1 MTLLSRLSQIHIRTL
16 ILSII
21 VTALVISSAFFF
33 LGQRIRQRVENLVTE
48 QFNQQQ
54 LMLGRKI
61 ADSIEFYFDVLETE
75 MLSYPH
81 FYVTELQSLNVL
93 RIYLR
98 QHFTHLQT
106 LGIIEVR
113 KYDANGQLEYFYGQG
128 SPYQPVQTRNLS
140 SKYQNWAQDPQHQGK
155 VYLTTTFSWPD
166 APWPGRKVMA
176 MLTPL
181 YYPQAGSSE
190 GPQSQAKQFAGTIEL
205 IFDPYYIC
213 REATKGVQSG
223 QTGYAWII
231 DADGTLLAHYETDF
245 LGKDAIQV
253 RKQRGPGLSFE
264 RLQKIQT
271 RLLKGEE
278 GTDWYESGWHRERLG
293 RIKKLVAYVP
303 VRFDRGLIRGVVAVE
318 NRQHNLWGVA
328 VVAPVEEVYGLIR
341 NFQTQEGIL
350 SGFFFLLILVIS
362 GVLIGTVIT
371 WNKALAKEVELKT
384 EALRQS
390 HERLLRSERFA
401 AVGEAA
407 AYVSHEI
414 KNPLMVI
421 GGFAR
426 QLEHTPQLKEKD
438 REKLK
443 IMGDEVARLENFL
456 GDLRDFTRP
465 QPPAKQ
471 PVSLNDI
478 VHEVEELM
486 REAAQDCG
494 VELKTSL
501 KPDLPLARLDVNQI
515 KQVLINLIKNAIEA
529 TEGQGHVLISTWF
542 QDEHLHLSVQDD
554 GKGIQSEILRD
565 IFDPFFTT
573 KKAGTGLGLSV
584 INKIIEDHQGT
595 ISVEST
601 VGQGSTFTVILPC
614 DHSEAQH
621 AYSHPS

>member
-1 MTLLSRLSQIHIRTL
+1 MTPLFRLSQIRIRTL

-21 VTALVISSAFFF
+21 ITALVISSSFFF

-54 LMLGRKI
+54 LTLARKI
-61 ADSIEFYFDVLETE
+61 ADSIEFYFDYLETE
-75 MLSYPH
+75 LLSYAH
-81 FYVTELQSLNVL
+81 FYETELRSLGVL
-93 RIYLR
+93 RAYLQ

-106 LGIIEVR
+106 FGIIEVR
-113 KYDANGQLEYFYGQG
+113 KYDANGQLEYFYGQD
-128 SPYQPVQTRNLS
+128 SHYQPVQTRTLDP
-140 SKYQNWAQDPQHQGK
+140 KYQNWAQDPQYQGK
-155 VYLTTTFSWPD
+155 LYLTTSFPWPD
-166 APWPGRKVMA
+166 SPRAGRKVMG

-181 YYPQAGSSE
+181 YFPQAGSSE
-190 GPQSQAKQFAGTIEL
+190 VHQGQGKQFAGTIEL

-213 REATKGVQSG
+213 REATKDVQSG
-223 QTGYAWII
+223 QTGYTWII
-231 DADGTLLAHYETDF
+231 DGDNTFLAHYEPDF
-245 LGKDAIQV
+245 LGKNAVQV
-253 RKQRGPGLSFE
+253 RQQRAPDLPFE
-264 RLQKIQT
+264 RLEEIQA

-303 VRFDRGLIRGVVAVE
+303 IRFNRGLIRGVITVE
-318 NRQHNLWGVA
+318 DQEHNLWGVA

-341 NFQTQEGIL
+341 NFQAQEGIL
-350 SGFFFLLILVIS
+350 SGFFFLLILGIS

-384 EALRQS
+384 EALRQN

-426 QLEHTPQLKEKD
+426 QLERTPQLKEKD
-438 REKLK
+438 REKLR

-465 QPPAKQ
+465 KPPARQ
-471 PVSLNDI
+471 PVNLNDI

-486 REAAQDCG
+486 REAAHDSG

-501 KPDLPLARLDVNQI
+501 KPDLPPARLDANQI

-529 TEGQGHVLISTWF
+529 TEGQGHVLVSTWF
-542 QDEHLHLSVQDD
+542 QDENLHLAVQDD
-554 GKGIQSEILRD
+554 GKGIQPEILRD

-584 INKIIEDHQGT
+584 INKIVEDHQGT
-595 ISVEST
+595 ITVEST

-614 DHSEAQH
+614 DH
-621 AYSHPS
+621 